1 MQTPIE
7 CNYCGGPSH
16 WQLENAT
23 DNWDFYRACCD
34 GPCQRVSS
42 SVSAAGA
49 AEVSVWVEVG
59 KEKGKLLRRHH
70 LHLLNR
76 GH

>member
-16 WQLENAT
+16 RQLENAT
-23 DNWDFYRACCD
+23 DNWDLYRACCD

-42 SVSAAGA
+42 YVSAAA
-49 AEVSVWVEVG
+49 AAAVSVWVEVG
-59 KEKGKLLRRHH
+59 KGRGKLLWRND
-70 LHLLNR
+70 LHLLHR